1 VVSVALITP
10 SSMVMS
16 FESETSRLETLASR
30 EKDDVLEMDPER
42 ISRSDMFDTSA
53 RPPQQRRDGRAV

>member
-1 VVSVALITP
+1 LITP
-10 SSMVMS
+10 SSMGMS
-16 FESETSRLETLASR
+16 FESETSRLVHETLASR